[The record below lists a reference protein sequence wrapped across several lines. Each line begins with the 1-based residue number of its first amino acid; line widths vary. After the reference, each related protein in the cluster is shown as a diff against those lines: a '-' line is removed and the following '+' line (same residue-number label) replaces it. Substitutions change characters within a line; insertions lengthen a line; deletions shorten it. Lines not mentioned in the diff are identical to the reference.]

1 MHTLETVSEG
11 SWGRP
16 RRLYPESVITN
27 YQEKALRRSL
37 SLLLLAGANA
47 LHASRHYLHLHQSS
61 AVAYQLSYSH
71 SLCHLLSLP
80 FLSLSLSL
88 SLFASSQHTSLS
100 CTAVPSPCLL
110 QFHFLVA
117 KKERMDLWEIFFLR
131 KLPKQQP
138 ALKAT
143 IDFFFFFNITI
154 FLLFKFFF
162 SNGKTCSLWSN
173 WDVMLQDL
181 SASVLFPPCL
191 QHRSFG

>member
-80 FLSLSLSL
+80 FLSLSFPLSL
-88 SLFASSQHTSLS
+88 CFLSAHLSILYSCTFTLSSSISFLGGKKRENGSMRNFFSPQTSKTAASSQSDNW
-100 CTAVPSPCLL
+100 
-110 QFHFLVA
+110 FL
-117 KKERMDLWEIFFLR
+117 
-131 KLPKQQP
+131 
-138 ALKAT
+138 
-143 IDFFFFFNITI
+143 FFFNITI
-154 FLLFKFFF
+154 SLLFKFFF
-162 SNGKTCSLWSN
+162 L
-173 WDVMLQDL
+173 
-181 SASVLFPPCL
+181 
-191 QHRSFG
+191 